1 MLFALTTAVGVR
13 AQQGGAAPAGA
24 VTFNHDVAPILFAN
38 CVSCHRPGEV
48 APFSLLTYADARR
61 HAKEIAELTSER
73 QMPPWKAA
81 EGFGEFL
88 GARRLS
94 DQQIETINN
103 GSSKGSPRVTR
114 PTFRS
119 PRSSPTAGRWASP
132 I

>member
-1 MLFALTTAVGVR
+1 MMRIAKMGRLLALGILTALGHS
-13 AQQGGAAPAGA
+13 ATSAAS
-24 VTFNHDVAPILFAN
+24 VTFTRDVAPILFAN
-38 CVSCHRPGEV
+38 CVSCHRSGEV

-94 DQQIETINN
+94 DQQIETIQQWVKQ
-103 GSSKGSPRVTR
+103 GKPQGD
-114 PTFRS
+114 
-119 PRSSPTAGRWASP
+119 A
-132 I
+132 